1 VFLIVALVL
10 VFVLPSPWNLIAF
23 AVSLALFVGEVL
35 FWNRTVRDKRVS
47 TGAETLIG
55 VSATVVRACRPD
67 GQVRISGET
76 WDARCEEGAD
86 PGEPVVVV
94 GRDGLVLVVERAARG

>member
-23 AVSLALFVGEVL
+23 GVSLALFTGEVL
-35 FWNRTVRDKRVS
+35 FWNRTVRDKRVR
-47 TGAETLIG
+47 TGETLIG
-55 VSATVVRACRPD
+55 ATATVVRACRPE

-76 WDARCEEGAD
+76 WDARCEDGAD
-86 PGEPVVVV
+86 LGEAVVVV
-94 GRDGLVLVVERAARG
+94 ARDGLVLVVERAVRG